1 MRALSRA
8 GAFIAVIVAAL
19 GTAANADVVS
29 DWSEFADAMIAAARA
44 PDAPFDAAAVQGP
57 TKAALA
63 IFEAVDSID
72 RRYAS
77 WLKLP
82 LAAPGAD
89 PVIAAATAAHD
100 VLLACYPSQHAAIDD
115 RYALALAEA
124 PGAGGATGRA
134 AGIAAG
140 KAAALAALATGGVDP
155 AVKVVPYWP
164 KAPAGQWTATAPTV
178 IDAAYLSLRPWF
190 MTSSTQFRPGPP
202 VALTSARWLH
212 DVDEV
217 RRMGGKTSS
226 ERSASDTV
234 LARFWAPYDSAP
246 ALRAVAAQPGR
257 SLVRNARFY
266 AMTAMID
273 DDASLALVE
282 AKFHYGFWRPI
293 SAIRAGGGNPAA
305 TADPQWQPLLATPL
319 HPEYPCGHCVDAAA
333 RAAVIEAEGPP
344 PAGGLPF
351 SNAKMPGFVVTV
363 ATPAEYVRQV
373 SFSRICG
380 GVHYR
385 STAEASEA
393 MARRIAAYALAKFAP
408 PLN

>member
-1 MRALSRA
+1 MQPLSRA
-8 GAFIAVIVAAL
+8 GAMIAVLLATL
-19 GTAANADVVS
+19 GTPASADVVS
-29 DWSEFADAMIAAARA
+29 DWSEFADAMIATARA

-63 IFEAVDSID
+63 MFEAVDSID

-100 VLLACYPSQHAAIDD
+100 VLLACYPAQHTAIDD

-124 PGAGGATGRA
+124 AGPGGAAGRA

-140 KAAALAALATGGVDP
+140 KVAAVAALTAGGVDP
-155 AVKVVPYWP
+155 AVKVVPYFP
-164 KAPAGQWTATAPTV
+164 QAAVGQWTATAPTV

-190 MTSSTQFRPGPP
+190 MTSATQFRPAPP
-202 VALTSARWLH
+202 VALNSARWLR

-217 RRMGGKTSS
+217 RRMGGKVSA

-266 AMTAMID
+266 AAAAMIG
-273 DDASLALVE
+273 DDASFAIVE

-293 SAIRAGGGNPAA
+293 SAIRSGGGNRAIA
-305 TADPQWQPLLATPL
+305 ADPMWQPLLNTPL

-333 RAAVIEAEGPP
+333 RAAVIDAEGPP
-344 PAGGLPF
+344 PPGGLPF

-373 SFSRICG
+373 SFSCICG

-408 PLN
+408 PLS